1 MIDIL
6 TKIHD
11 KFSLEFKVGF
21 RARRK
26 VKISNFVMN
35 TWIFVPNSLDINV
48 QTYSRENFYRDLRS
62 NVRLITPVFLVRD
75 IARGEAFPLQNL
87 EKALNSIA
95 SSPTRSNIAEYEY
108 QIKMFSAIFKSAIR
122 DQIKYIFN
130 TAQTEDRSVLFDNFL
145 DDVNITLEKYRSLA
159 HIIKTPTVTL
169 ENFNYFLFG
178 DEFMSNL
185 IEQQFFN
192 LLISLEDNDKEFAT
206 LYKEKILKVI
216 EKENHHK
223 KVHGYPIVR
232 SDSPNKNRDL
242 VFRRGVLKKYIEG
255 DLFLNARKKRDG
267 VVAEQVYYS
276 LAAGVSM
283 IFATT
288 VAFSFQQ
295 TYGNFTMPFFVALVV
310 SYMLKDRIKE
320 LMRYYFA
327 HKRST
332 KYFDNKITISIKHN
346 QIGWSK
352 EGFDFISE
360 KNVPKEVIQ
369 IRSRSPLLEADNRY
383 TKEKIILYRKMMQID
398 REKLDESSNYQVAGI
413 NEIIRFNVSSFMF
426 KMDNPDIPL
435 YVTMADETVEKLMGS
450 KIYYLNFIIQF
461 RYEDFEQYKR
471 YRVIFN
477 RNGIMEIEELK

>member
-6 TKIHD
+6 AKIHD

-48 QTYSRENFYRDLRS
+48 QTYTRENFYRDLRS

-75 IARGEAFPLQNL
+75 IARGEAHPLHHL
-87 EKALNSIA
+87 ETTLNSMA

-108 QIKMFSAIFKSAIR
+108 QIKMFSAIFKSSIR
-122 DQIKYIFN
+122 DQIKYIFT
-130 TAQTEDRSVLFDNFL
+130 TALPEDRCVLFDNFL
-145 DDVNITLEKYRSLA
+145 DDVNITLDKYRSLA
-159 HIIKTPTVTL
+159 QIIKTSTVTL

-192 LLISLEDNDKEFAT
+192 LLVSLEHHNKEFAS
-206 LYKEKILKVI
+206 LYRDRILKVI
-216 EKENHHK
+216 EIENHHK
-223 KVHGYPIVR
+223 KSHGYHVVSI
-232 SDSPNKNRDL
+232 DSTNKNRDL

-283 IFATT
+283 VFATT
-288 VAFSFQQ
+288 VAFSFQH
-295 TYGNFTMPFFVALVV
+295 TFGNFTMPFFVALVV

-327 HKRST
+327 HKRSA
-332 KYFDNKITISIKHN
+332 KYFDNKITISVKHN

-360 KNVPKEVIQ
+360 NNVPKEVIQ
-369 IRSRSPLLEADNRY
+369 ARSRSPLLEADNRY
-383 TKEKIILYRKMMQID
+383 TKEKIILYRKMMRVD
-398 REKLDESSNYQVAGI
+398 REKLDESSHYQVSGI

-435 YVTMADETVEKLMGS
+435 YVTKEDKSVEKLMGS
-450 KIYYLNFIIQF
+450 KIYYLNFIIQLK
-461 RYEDFEQYKR
+461 YEDFEHFKR

-477 RNGIMEIEELK
+477 RSGIKEIEELK